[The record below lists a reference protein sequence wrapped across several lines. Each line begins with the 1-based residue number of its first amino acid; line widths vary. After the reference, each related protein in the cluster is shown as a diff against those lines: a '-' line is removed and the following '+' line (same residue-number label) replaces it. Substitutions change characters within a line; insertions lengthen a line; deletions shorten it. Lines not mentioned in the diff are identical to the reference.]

1 MESYN
6 GKMKD
11 FLERLKQESKKEN
24 VSKPVEFN
32 RFRKEAGLNSFTN
45 ISEYKFDF
53 KFKFVPE
60 KGEFHLYEDIVLMK
74 LSMSQN

>member
-1 MESYN
+1 MESYR
-6 GKMKD
+6 GTMKD
-11 FLERLKQESKKEN
+11 FLKKLSSESQKEN
-24 VSKPVEFN
+24 VSKPVEFD